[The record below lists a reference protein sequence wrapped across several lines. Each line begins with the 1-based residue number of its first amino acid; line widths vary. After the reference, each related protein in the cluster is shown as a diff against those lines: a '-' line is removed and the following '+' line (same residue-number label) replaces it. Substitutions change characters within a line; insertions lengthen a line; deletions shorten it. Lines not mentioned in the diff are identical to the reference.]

1 MKQMH
6 LGQLMG
12 LKSKGRFLQETKM
25 FEIDN
30 KTIPSIQSQ
39 KIVVGVIPNPN
50 ILSLYIEATI
60 AISE

>member
-6 LGQLMG
+6 LRQLMG
-12 LKSKGRFLQETKM
+12 LKSKGRFLQETRM

-39 KIVVGVIPNPN
+39 KIVVGFIPKSN
-50 ILSLYIEATI
+50 ILSLYIEAAI